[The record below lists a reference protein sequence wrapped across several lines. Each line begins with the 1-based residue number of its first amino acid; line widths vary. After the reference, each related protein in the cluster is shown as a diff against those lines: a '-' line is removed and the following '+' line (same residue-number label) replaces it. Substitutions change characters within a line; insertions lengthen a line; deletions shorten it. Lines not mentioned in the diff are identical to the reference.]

1 MSRIRAFAFAAAF
14 AASASVA
21 AHAADVALTDPWT
34 RTDPARPGALAVYF
48 TVENRGGVAMLVGAE
63 SDLGGVAVIR
73 SDTDGR
79 PGGASRP
86 VDRMMIAPGAEIAFA
101 PGEYAVV
108 LTDLPRPPRDGD
120 RFVLRLLF
128 ADGAVAETEVVV
140 AGGGA

>member
-1 MSRIRAFAFAAAF
+1 MNRIRALALAAVFAAA
-14 AASASVA
+14 A
-21 AHAADVALTDPWT
+21 AHAAEMALTDPWT
-34 RTDPARPGALAVYF
+34 RADPARPGALAVYF

-63 SDLGGVAVIR
+63 SDLGGVAAIR

-79 PGGASRP
+79 PGGASRI

-120 RFVLRLLF
+120 RFALRLLF
-128 ADGAVAETEVVV
+128 ADGAVAEIEVVV
-140 AGGGA
+140 AGDGA

>member
-1 MSRIRAFAFAAAF
+1 MNRIRALALAAVF
-14 AASASVA
+14 AASAA
-21 AHAADVALTDPWT
+21 AHAAEVALTDPWT
-34 RTDPARPGALAVYF
+34 RADPARPGALAVYF

-63 SDLGGVAVIR
+63 SDLGGVAAIR

-79 PGGASRP
+79 PGGASRV

-120 RFVLRLLF
+120 RFALRLLF
-128 ADGAVAETEVVV
+128 ADGAVAEIEVVV
-140 AGGGA
+140 AGDGA

>member
-1 MSRIRAFAFAAAF
+1 MNRIRAFALAAVF
-14 AASASVA
+14 AASAA
-21 AHAADVALTDPWT
+21 AHAAEVALTDPWT
-34 RTDPARPGALAVYF
+34 RADPARPGALAVYF

-63 SDLGGVAVIR
+63 SDLGGVAAIR

-79 PGGASRP
+79 PGGASRV

-120 RFVLRLLF
+120 RFALRLLF
-128 ADGAVAETEVVV
+128 ADGAVAEIEVVV
-140 AGGGA
+140 AGEGA

>member
-1 MSRIRAFAFAAAF
+1 MNRIRAFALAAVF
-14 AASASVA
+14 AASAA
-21 AHAADVALTDPWT
+21 AHAAEVALTDPWT
-34 RTDPARPGALAVYF
+34 RADPARPGVLAVYF

-63 SDLGGVAVIR
+63 SDLGGVAAIR

-79 PGGASRP
+79 PGGASRT

-120 RFVLRLLF
+120 RFALRLLF
-128 ADGAVAETEVVV
+128 ADGAVAEIEVVV
-140 AGGGA
+140 AGEGA

>member
-14 AASASVA
+14 AASAA
-21 AHAADVALTDPWT
+21 AHAADVTLTDPWT
-34 RTDPARPGALAVYF
+34 RTDPARPGVLAVYF

-128 ADGAVAETEVVV
+128 ADGAVAATEVVV